1 MTNTIAHVSPVWYRY
16 SDILAER
23 GEGPYLFDTEG
34 TRYLDF
40 TSGIGVTNTG
50 HCHPRVV
57 AAIQE
62 QAARL
67 IHGQVNITFHQPLLR
82 LVEELRTVVPKSLD
96 GFFFS
101 NSGAEAVEASIK
113 LARHATGKTNI
124 IVFQGS
130 FHGRTAMTMSLTTSN
145 TIYRVGY
152 QPLVPGVFVAPYP
165 YAYRYGWSPEKT
177 SAWCLNELRFLLRT
191 QTAPTETA
199 AILIEPVLGEGGYV
213 VPPPDFLKGL
223 RTICDEHEILFIID
237 EVQSGCG
244 RTGKFWAFEHF
255 GVVPDVIVMAKGLGS
270 GIPISG
276 IATRRELM
284 EKWIPGS
291 HGGTYGGNALAC
303 ATAAATVE
311 VLRDEGLVENA
322 ARMGEVL
329 MTGLRHLQ
337 EEFPIIGDVR
347 GLGLM
352 VAAEFTASD
361 GSPAQ
366 STAKAVRSACLE
378 RKLLLLTC
386 GPYGNVIRW
395 IPPLIVNNSQIEE
408 ALAVF
413 EAALNEAA

>member
-1 MTNTIAHVSPVWYRY
+1 
-16 SDILAER
+16 
-23 GEGPYLFDTEG
+23 
-34 TRYLDF
+34 
-40 TSGIGVTNTG
+40 
-50 HCHPRVV
+50 
-57 AAIQE
+57 
-62 QAARL
+62 
-67 IHGQVNITFHQPLLR
+67 
-82 LVEELRTVVPKSLD
+82 
-96 GFFFS
+96 
-101 NSGAEAVEASIK
+101 
-113 LARHATGKTNI
+113 
-124 IVFQGS
+124 
-130 FHGRTAMTMSLTTSN
+130 
-145 TIYRVGY
+145 
-152 QPLVPGVFVAPYP
+152 
-165 YAYRYGWSPEKT
+165 
-177 SAWCLNELRFLLRT
+177 
-191 QTAPTETA
+191 
-199 AILIEPVLGEGGYV
+199 
-213 VPPPDFLKGL
+213 
-223 RTICDEHEILFIID
+223 
-237 EVQSGCG
+237 
-244 RTGKFWAFEHF
+244 
-255 GVVPDVIVMAKGLGS
+255 
-270 GIPISG
+270 
-276 IATRRELM
+276 M